1 MQSYQ
6 EAKEKEIIHN
16 PPKAVLSEWLEQKLD
31 FVESEREYIVRKS
44 IDQPCVIF
52 GNEIKRSNRTKVQSE
67 YS

>member
-1 MQSYQ
+1 MKSYQ

-16 PPKAVLSEWLEQKLD
+16 PQKAVLSEWLEQKLD

-44 IDQPCVIF
+44 IDQPFVTI
-52 GNEIKRSNRTKVQSE
+52 GSDIKRSSRIKVQPE